1 MGKQVG
7 GHTDKRSRPRNSDN
21 SWYDWNKIKN
31 DYIRNPDLSTT
42 KLAEKYGIRYTTVK
56 DRCRKEGW
64 YQEKIKWQEDVR
76 KRASERFAEKAARA
90 LEGELETAD
99 AVAKLISLLLKDE
112 KQFNR
117 HIIQKTRDGESW
129 AEEEI
134 YKKADAR
141 ALKEVVQS
149 LTMAA
154 DIKRT
159 ILGIQRVDQL
169 QKAEFERQRLE
180 IEQERLALEKERLA
194 MLKSKEAVDLSEYG
208 VVLMPDIKKA
218 SDAGAVDA
226 GALVTDGVT
235 GDEDPVTASVTEAQ
249 PDAAELGEP
258 GSLAGLCGALSASES
273 EV

>member
-7 GHTDKRSRPRNSDN
+7 GHTDKRSRPRKANN
-21 SWYDWNKIKN
+21 TWYDWDAIKN
-31 DYIRNPDLSTT
+31 DYIKNPDLGT
-42 KLAEKYGIRYTTVK
+42 KRLAEKWGVSYTQVNSH
-56 DRCRKEGW
+56 CRKEGW
-64 YQEKIKWQEDVR
+64 YKEKLAWQEKVR
-76 KRASERFAEKAARA
+76 KRACDRYAEKAARA

-99 AVAKLISLLLKDE
+99 NVAKLISLLLKDD

-117 HIIQKTRDGESW
+117 HIVQKTRDGESW

-194 MLKSKEAVDLSEYG
+194 MLKSKDAVDLSEYG
-208 VVLMPDIKKA
+208 VVLMPEVKRDP
-218 SDAGAVDA
+218 DAVTVA
-226 GALVTDGVT
+226 VTD
-235 GDEDPVTASVTEAQ
+235 DEDPVTASVTVAQ
-249 PDAAELGEP
+249 DDVAEQGEP
-258 GSLAGLCGALSASES
+258 QSPEGLCEALSASES